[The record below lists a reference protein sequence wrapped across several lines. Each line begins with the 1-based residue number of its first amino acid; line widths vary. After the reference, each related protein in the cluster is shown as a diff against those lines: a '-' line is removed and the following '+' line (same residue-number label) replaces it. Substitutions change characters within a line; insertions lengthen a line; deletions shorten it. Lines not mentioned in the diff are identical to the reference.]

1 MPTRLLCTSL
11 LVLACLPWGPG
22 RVRSAAAQQPSDDYD
37 RIVDD
42 FIEYDVGRLRG
53 RAGQMANARFQSMQS
68 PQAIPS
74 LVRGVNRAARLRQ
87 SCPVVAVSAKLQRML
102 QTTAD
107 AELLRWVVE
116 NLDQSSPE
124 ITYGTYLD
132 NIRQIANHQ
141 LAAVDEATPEVAS
154 ALQGGGTAAQLRR
167 SRKAM
172 EKWSYE
178 DLLEAVSQERGTR
191 LLQVLEELKDRK
203 GARYTGALA
212 DAIAIVGD
220 DMKPLARGLLSA
232 RLTRMSDRTLISK
245 LKDPNP
251 EVRAA
256 AAEAVGYK
264 GTPLY
269 KELAAALRDP
279 NPRVVAEAHA
289 VLVKLL
295 GEDFGPRPEAS
306 GLDCFEASR
315 RWEQWIEEH
324 ESAAGG
330 QDESRE
336 GR

>member
-1 MPTRLLCTSL
+1 MRTQVLWASL
-11 LVLACLPWGPG
+11 LVLACLPLGPDG
-22 RVRSAAAQQPSDDYD
+22 GRSACAQQPSEEYD
-37 RIVDD
+37 RIVND
-42 FIEYDVGRLRG
+42 FIDYDVGRLRG
-53 RAGQMANARFQSMQS
+53 QAGRIANSRFQSMQS
-68 PQAIPS
+68 PQAVPA

-107 AELLRWVVE
+107 AELLRWIVE
-116 NLDQSSPE
+116 NLDRSSPE

-154 ALQGGGTAAQLRR
+154 ALHGGGTAGQLRR
-167 SRKAM
+167 SREAM

-212 DAIAIVGD
+212 DAVAMVGD

-232 RLTRMSDRTLISK
+232 RLTRMSDRTLTSK

-256 AAEAVGYK
+256 AASAVGYK
-264 GTPLY
+264 GTALY
-269 KELAAALRDP
+269 QELAAALRDP

-295 GEDFGPRPEAS
+295 GEDLGPRPEAS

-315 RWEQWIEEH
+315 RWEQWIEEN
-324 ESAAGG
+324 ESAGG
-330 QDESRE
+330 PRK
-336 GR
+336 